1 VPGLKD
7 RLKHAWN
14 AFVDEDVNQTFRAY
28 GEGVS
33 YSRRPDRVQLRFTN
47 ERSIIAS
54 IMTRIAIDCAALDI
68 RHIRRDE
75 NERYVE
81 DMKSGLQTCLTL
93 KANLDQPARMF
104 RQDSFMS
111 MMDEGV
117 AAIVPVE
124 TDVNPNLTG
133 GYEIRSLR
141 VGKVVGWH
149 PRQVRVRLYNDRKG
163 TQEELTLDKS
173 IVALV
178 ENPLLAVMNEPN
190 STLQRLIKTLNH
202 LDAVDEASASG
213 RLDLIIQLPYV
224 VKSPSRQK
232 QAEQRRKDIETQLK
246 GSAYGIAY
254 TDGTEKITQLNRPT
268 ENNLLKQV
276 EFLTKMLYS
285 QLGLTEEV
293 MNGTADEKTMINY
306 YNRTVKPITDAF
318 VEAMRCK
325 FLTKTALSQG
335 QWIKAYRDPLSTVP
349 IKDLAEIS
357 DKFRRGE
364 IATPNDFRDVLGWKP
379 MASPSADD
387 PRNTNMPAP
396 SEPNQQTPIE

>member
-1 VPGLKD
+1 MPGFKD

-33 YSRRPDRVQLRFTN
+33 YSRRPDRVHLRFSN

-54 IMTRIAIDCAALDI
+54 IMTRISIDCAALDI
-68 RHIRRDE
+68 RHIRQDE
-75 NERYVE
+75 NGRYIE
-81 DMKSGLQTCLTL
+81 DMQSGLQERLTL
-93 KANLDQPARMF
+93 QANIDQPARMF

-111 MMDEGV
+111 MLDEGV
-117 AAIVPVE
+117 AAVVPVD
-124 TDVNPNLTG
+124 TDVNPNMTG

-141 VGKVVGWH
+141 VGKVVGWY

-163 TQEELTLDKS
+163 TQEEITVDKS

-232 QAEQRRKDIETQLK
+232 QAEQRRKDIESQLK

-276 EFLTKMLYS
+276 EFLTRMLYS

-293 MNGTADEKTMINY
+293 MNGTADEAAMLNY
-306 YNRTVKPITDAF
+306 HNRTIKPITDAF

-325 FLTKTALSQG
+325 FLTKTARSQG
-335 QWIKAYRDPLSTVP
+335 QWIKAYKDPLSTVP
-349 IKDLAEIS
+349 IKDLAEIA

-379 MASPSADD
+379 MTSASADD

>member
-1 VPGLKD
+1 VPGFRD
-7 RLKHAWN
+7 RLRHAWN
-14 AFVDEDVNQTFRAY
+14 AFVDEDVNQRFRAY

-68 RHIRRDE
+68 RHIRQDE
-75 NERYVE
+75 NGRFVE
-81 DMKSGLQTCLTL
+81 DMQSGLQTCLTL
-93 KANLDQPARMF
+93 QANIDQPARMF

-111 MMDEGV
+111 MLDEGV
-117 AAIVPVE
+117 AAIVPVD
-124 TDVNPNLTG
+124 TDVNPNMTG

-141 VGKVVGWH
+141 VGKVVGWY
-149 PRQVRVRLYNDRKG
+149 PRQVRVRLYNDQKG
-163 TQEELTLDKS
+163 TQEEITVDKS

-254 TDGTEKITQLNRPT
+254 TDGTEKIT
-268 ENNLLKQV
+268 
-276 EFLTKMLYS
+276 
-285 QLGLTEEV
+285 
-293 MNGTADEKTMINY
+293 A
-306 YNRTVKPITDAF
+306 
-318 VEAMRCK
+318 
-325 FLTKTALSQG
+325 
-335 QWIKAYRDPLSTVP
+335 
-349 IKDLAEIS
+349 
-357 DKFRRGE
+357 
-364 IATPNDFRDVLGWKP
+364 
-379 MASPSADD
+379 
-387 PRNTNMPAP
+387 
-396 SEPNQQTPIE
+396 